1 MSLLEHNGVGYL
13 EKQCLCLEHNGV
25 GYLEKQCL
33 CLEHNGMEYL
43 EKKHVFV
50 YNITVWNI

>member
-1 MSLLEHNGVGYL
+1 M
-13 EKQCLCLEHNGV
+13 

-43 EKKHVFV
+43 EEKNTCLCLEHNGMEYLEKILSLFR
-50 YNITVWNI
+50 T